1 MGFPGGSVVKN
12 LPAMLELQGV
22 MGLIPGSGR
31 SSGGGHGNLFQYS
44 WLENPTDWGTW
55 KTTVHGVAKIWT
67 LLKWFGMAGASSEK
81 RKWVLNIHINIF
93 AWIQSLI
100 RNGMQRKNHRY
111 TPKSPWIFPTRIRSI
126 QFGLGASIALAS
138 LSFIHAKLGFI
149 RLTNYFLY
157 LCKAAKWIS
166 LLFANTFNT

>member
-93 AWIQSLI
+93 AWFKLNKEWNAKEESQI
-100 RNGMQRKNHRY
+100 Y
-111 TPKSPWIFPTRIRSI
+111 TQKSMDLSNKDQINPVWFRGFHSPCLSVFHSCQTWIHTAYKLLSI
-126 QFGLGASIALAS
+126 PLQGS
-138 LSFIHAKLGFI
+138 KM
-149 RLTNYFLY
+149 N
-157 LCKAAKWIS
+157 
-166 LLFANTFNT
+166 